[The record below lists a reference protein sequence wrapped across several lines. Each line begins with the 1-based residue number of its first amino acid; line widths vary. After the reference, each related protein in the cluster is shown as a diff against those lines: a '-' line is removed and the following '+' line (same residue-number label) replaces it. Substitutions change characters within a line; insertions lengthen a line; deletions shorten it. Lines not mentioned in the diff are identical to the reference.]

1 MAFPRHTSSVE
12 VAEFPLDRGVVMT
25 TMRVANDLAEVMVP
39 IGYVGA
45 AIAGACAIVAAVA
58 VIRSSGGLV
67 GGAVGVWIVGA
78 LMSFTASF
86 AQQWLP
92 LILACASLVGMLVI
106 GGVVRA
112 IMSAAGAGRT
122 NEAAADALPR
132 AVSPTAPAV
141 VSKPTLATKS
151 AATASIPVV
160 S

>member
-1 MAFPRHTSSVE
+1 
-12 VAEFPLDRGVVMT
+12 MT

-58 VIRSSGGLV
+58 VVRSSGGLV
-67 GGAVGVWIVGA
+67 GGAVGVWFVGA

-112 IMSAAGAGRT
+112 IVNAAGVGRT
-122 NEAAADALPR
+122 DDDAADALPR
-132 AVSPTAPAV
+132 AASSVKPAA
-141 VSKPTLATKS
+141 VSKPTLATTS

>member
-58 VIRSSGGLV
+58 VIRGSGGLV

-78 LMSFTASF
+78 LMSVTASF

-112 IMSAAGAGRT
+112 IMSAAGVGRT
-122 NEAAADALPR
+122 DDLAVDTLPR
-132 AVSPTAPAV
+132 VASTAKPAAVSKSPLT
-141 VSKPTLATKS
+141 TKS
-151 AATASIPVV
+151 PATASIPVV